1 MSSYT
6 LEGRGSLFLADE
18 RLWGEVDYHVRV
30 TPMTSELLGRIEGS
44 LRAVVDPLGPM
55 RFFDIIESRRPAA
68 LRMEDGRWLLCS
80 LATADGRFKAASD
93 IKPAGPQP
101 KL

>member
-1 MSSYT
+1 MSTFS
-6 LEGRGSLFLADE
+6 LEDRGSLFFADG
-18 RLWGEVDYHVRV
+18 RFWGEVDYHVRV
-30 TPMTSELLGRIEGS
+30 TPMSSGRLGRIEGS

-55 RFFDIIESRRPAA
+55 RFFDIVESRHPAA

-80 LATADGRFKAASD
+80 LASADGRFKAVSD
-93 IKPAGPQP
+93 IRPPGPQP